1 MENST
6 TENTTVKNCIDSR
19 TLADLIQGGIQNLD
33 LHRDEVN
40 DLNVFPIPDGD
51 TGNNMLMT
59 IQGSEKA
66 VPYENESVGDYARRA
81 ADGMLFSAR
90 GNSGVILSQ
99 IADGIAAGLEGVESA
114 DVEDT
119 ARAFQLGVE
128 HAYSAVA
135 EPVEGTILTVVR
147 EAAEYAAS
155 LGCADIQEYLK
166 AFILQAHESLSHTPE
181 LLEVLKKAG
190 VVDSG
195 GAGLIYIIEGALSVL
210 NGEPIDLRND
220 RTEHFPEH
228 SAPSAPGAELN
239 FDLFNEDSELV
250 YGYCTELLL
259 RLQRKKTDI
268 ENFDLAA
275 FREYLQS
282 IGDSV
287 VCLKTGS
294 VVKLHVHTKEPYLVL
309 KYGQQFGEYLTVKI
323 ENMSLQHNNLPA
335 DSKLVQS
342 EEHKAFGIVAVATGE
357 GIKQNFR
364 EMGSDQIVE
373 GGQSMNPSADD
384 FIEAF
389 RRINADTIFVLP
401 NNGNVILAAEQAAK
415 LYTDAD
421 IRVIPSRT
429 IGDGYAV
436 LSMLD
441 LDSQDADS
449 IEADMNQ
456 AMEGVVTGSV
466 TKCIRDTEMDGFCLR
481 EGQYLGIVGKEIVS
495 ADNDRRDT
503 VCMLTARLDFTD
515 HQICIII
522 RGKDSS
528 EEEAQEIADQLMKEH
543 RDCEVYVLDGG
554 QDLYSY
560 YIILE

>member
-1 MENST
+1 MNSQMLS
-6 TENTTVKNCIDSR
+6 E
-19 TLADLIQGGIQNLD
+19 LICGGIRNLVI
-33 LHRDEVN
+33 HKDEVN

-51 TGNNMLMT
+51 TGSNMLMT
-59 IQGSEKA
+59 IQGGEKI
-66 VPYENESVGDYARRA
+66 VPFEDEGIGDYARRA
-81 ADGMLFSAR
+81 ADSMLFSAR

-99 IADGIAAGLEGVESA
+99 IADGIAAGLEGVEYA
-114 DVEDT
+114 NVEDT
-119 ARAFQLGVE
+119 ARAFMCGVE

-147 EAAEYAAS
+147 EAAEYASS
-155 LGCADIQEYLK
+155 LGCSDIQEYLD
-166 AFILQAHESLSHTPE
+166 AFIFQAHESLRRTPE
-181 LLEVLKKAG
+181 LLEILKKAG

-210 NGEPIDLRND
+210 KGETIEGAGEYSGH
-220 RTEHFPEH
+220 TA
-228 SAPSAPGAELN
+228 SQAPGAELN
-239 FDLFNEDSELV
+239 FDLFDENSELV

-268 ENFDLAA
+268 EHFDLEG

-287 VCLKTGS
+287 VCLQTGS

-309 KYGQQFGEYLTVKI
+309 QYGQRFGEYLTVKI

-335 DSKLVQS
+335 DSKLVHP
-342 EEHKAFGIVAVATGE
+342 EEHKKFGIVAVASGE
-357 GIKQNFR
+357 GIKKNFR
-364 EMGSDQIVE
+364 EMGVDRIVQ
-373 GGQSMNPSADD
+373 GGQTMNPSADD
-384 FIEAF
+384 FIDAF

-401 NNGNVILAAEQAAK
+401 NNSNVILAAEQAAK

-421 IRVIPSRT
+421 VRVIPSRS

-436 LSMLD
+436 ISMLD
-441 LDSQDADS
+441 LDSGDPDE
-449 IEADMNQ
+449 IEQSMNQ

-466 TKCIRDTEMDGFCLR
+466 THCIRDTEMDGFSLK
-481 EGQYLGIVGKEIVS
+481 EGQYLGIVGKDIVS

-503 VCMLTARLDFTD
+503 AYMLTARMDFTD

-522 RGKDSS
+522 RGKDST
-528 EEEAQEIADQLMKEH
+528 EEEAEEIADMLRKEH
-543 RDCEVYVLDGG
+543 RDCEFFVLEGG
-554 QDLYSY
+554 QELYSY

>member
-1 MENST
+1 MDKKTMNSQM
-6 TENTTVKNCIDSR
+6 
-19 TLADLIQGGIQNLD
+19 LAELICGGIRNLV
-33 LHRDEVN
+33 LHKDEVN

-59 IQGSEKA
+59 MQGSETA
-66 VPYENESVGDYARRA
+66 VPYEDEGVGEYARRA

-99 IADGIAAGLEGVESA
+99 IADGMAAGLEGVECA
-114 DVEDT
+114 DVKDT
-119 ARAFQLGVE
+119 ERAFLCGVE

-147 EAAEYAAS
+147 EAAEYASS
-155 LGCADIQEYLK
+155 LNCSDIQEYLD
-166 AFILQAHESLSHTPE
+166 AFLHQAHESLSHTPE
-181 LLEVLKKAG
+181 LLEILKKSG

-195 GAGLIYIIEGALSVL
+195 GAGLIYIVEGALSVL
-210 NGEPIDLRND
+210 KGEAIE
-220 RTEHFPEH
+220 TVSEFPEH
-228 SAPSAPGAELN
+228 TAPAAGLN

-268 ENFDLAA
+268 EHFDLAG

-287 VCLKTGS
+287 VCLQTGS

-309 KYGQQFGEYLTVKI
+309 QYGQRFGEYLTVKI

-335 DSKLVQS
+335 DSKLVHP
-342 EEHKAFGIVAVATGE
+342 EEHKQFGVVAVATGE
-357 GIKQNFR
+357 GNKKNFR
-364 EMGSDQIVE
+364 EMGTDQIVQ
-373 GGQSMNPSADD
+373 GGQTMNPSADD

-401 NNGNVILAAEQAAK
+401 NNSNVILTAEQAAK
-415 LYTDAD
+415 LYEAAD
-421 IRVIPSRT
+421 IRVIPSRS
-429 IGDGYAV
+429 IGDGYAI

-441 LDSQDADS
+441 LDSGDPDA
-449 IEADMNQ
+449 IERDMNQ
-456 AMEGVVTGSV
+456 SMEGVVTGSV
-466 TKCIRDTEMDGFCLR
+466 TQCIRDTEMDGFHLR

-503 VCMLTARLDFTD
+503 ACMLTARMDFTG
-515 HQICIII
+515 HQICIIV
-522 RGKDSS
+522 RGKDST
-528 EEEAQEIADQLMKEH
+528 EEEAEEIVEQLRKEH
-543 RDCEVYVLDGG
+543 RDCEFIVQNGG
-554 QDLYSY
+554 QELYSY
-560 YIILE
+560 YVILE

>member
-1 MENST
+1 MNSQMLS
-6 TENTTVKNCIDSR
+6 E
-19 TLADLIQGGIQNLD
+19 LICGGIRNLVI
-33 LHRDEVN
+33 HKDEVN

-51 TGNNMLMT
+51 TGSNMLMT
-59 IQGSEKA
+59 IQGGEKI
-66 VPYENESVGDYARRA
+66 VPFEDEGIGDYARRA
-81 ADGMLFSAR
+81 ADSMLFSAR

-99 IADGIAAGLEGVESA
+99 IADGIAAGLEGVEYA

-119 ARAFQLGVE
+119 ARAFMCGVE

-147 EAAEYAAS
+147 EAAEYASS
-155 LGCADIQEYLK
+155 LECSDIQEYLD
-166 AFILQAHESLSHTPE
+166 AFIFQAHESLRRTPE
-181 LLEVLKKAG
+181 LLEILKKAG

-210 NGEPIDLRND
+210 KGETIEGAGEYSGH
-220 RTEHFPEH
+220 TA
-228 SAPSAPGAELN
+228 SQAPGAELN
-239 FDLFNEDSELV
+239 FDLFDENSELV

-268 ENFDLAA
+268 EHFDLEG

-287 VCLKTGS
+287 VCLQTGS

-309 KYGQQFGEYLTVKI
+309 QYGQRFGEYLTVKI

-335 DSKLVQS
+335 DSKLVHP
-342 EEHKAFGIVAVATGE
+342 EEHKKFGIVAVASGE
-357 GIKQNFR
+357 GIKKNFR
-364 EMGSDQIVE
+364 EMGVDRIVQ
-373 GGQSMNPSADD
+373 GGQTMNPSADD
-384 FIEAF
+384 FIDAF

-401 NNGNVILAAEQAAK
+401 NNSNVILAAEQAAK

-421 IRVIPSRT
+421 VRVIPSRS

-436 LSMLD
+436 ISMLD
-441 LDSQDADS
+441 LDSGDADE
-449 IEADMNQ
+449 IEKNMNQ

-466 TKCIRDTEMDGFCLR
+466 THCIRDTEMDGFSLK
-481 EGQYLGIVGKEIVS
+481 EGQYLGIVGKDIVS

-503 VCMLTARLDFTD
+503 AYMLTARMDFTD

-522 RGKDSS
+522 RGKDST
-528 EEEAQEIADQLMKEH
+528 EEEAEEIADMLRKEH
-543 RDCEVYVLDGG
+543 RDCEFFVLEGG
-554 QDLYSY
+554 QELYSY

>member
-1 MENST
+1 MNSQMLS
-6 TENTTVKNCIDSR
+6 E
-19 TLADLIQGGIQNLD
+19 LICGGIRNLVI
-33 LHRDEVN
+33 HKDEVN

-51 TGNNMLMT
+51 TGSNMLMT
-59 IQGSEKA
+59 IQGGEKI
-66 VPYENESVGDYARRA
+66 VPFEDEGIGDYARRA
-81 ADGMLFSAR
+81 ADSMLFSAR

-99 IADGIAAGLEGVESA
+99 IADGIAAGLEGVEYA

-119 ARAFQLGVE
+119 ARAFMCGVE

-147 EAAEYAAS
+147 EAAEYASS
-155 LGCADIQEYLK
+155 LECSDIQEYLD
-166 AFILQAHESLSHTPE
+166 AFIFQAHESLRRTPE
-181 LLEVLKKAG
+181 LLEILKKAG

-210 NGEPIDLRND
+210 KGETIEGAGEYSGH
-220 RTEHFPEH
+220 TA
-228 SAPSAPGAELN
+228 SQAPGAELN
-239 FDLFNEDSELV
+239 FDLFDENSELI

-268 ENFDLAA
+268 EHFDLEG

-287 VCLKTGS
+287 VCLQTGS

-309 KYGQQFGEYLTVKI
+309 QYGQRFGEYLTVKI

-335 DSKLVQS
+335 DSKLVHP
-342 EEHKAFGIVAVATGE
+342 EEHKKFGIVAVASGE
-357 GIKQNFR
+357 GIKKNFR
-364 EMGSDQIVE
+364 EMGVDRIVQ
-373 GGQSMNPSADD
+373 GGQTMNPSADD
-384 FIEAF
+384 FIDAF

-401 NNGNVILAAEQAAK
+401 NNSNVILAAEQAAK

-421 IRVIPSRT
+421 VRVIPSRS

-436 LSMLD
+436 ISMLD
-441 LDSQDADS
+441 LDSGDADE
-449 IEADMNQ
+449 IEKNMNQ

-466 TKCIRDTEMDGFCLR
+466 THCIRDTEMDGFSLK
-481 EGQYLGIVGKEIVS
+481 EGQYLGIVGKDIVS

-503 VCMLTARLDFTD
+503 AYMLTARMDFTD

-522 RGKDSS
+522 RGKDST
-528 EEEAQEIADQLMKEH
+528 EEEAEEIADMLRKEH
-543 RDCEVYVLDGG
+543 RDCEFFVLEGG
-554 QDLYSY
+554 QELYSY

>member
-1 MENST
+1 MMNLKQ
-6 TENTTVKNCIDSR
+6 TEKKTIDSR
-19 TLADLIQGGIQNLD
+19 MLAELISGGIRNLVI
-33 LHRDEVN
+33 HRDEVN

-51 TGNNMLMT
+51 TGSNMLMT
-59 IQGSEKA
+59 IQGGERI
-66 VPYENESVGDYARRA
+66 VPYEDEGIGDFARRA

-99 IADGIAAGLEGVESA
+99 IADGIAAGLEGLEYA
-114 DVEDT
+114 NVEDT
-119 ARAFQLGVE
+119 ARAFQCGVD

-155 LGCADIQEYLK
+155 LNCSDIQEYLD
-166 AFILQAHESLSHTPE
+166 AFILQANESLRHTPE
-181 LLEVLKKAG
+181 LLEILKKAG

-195 GAGLIYIIEGALSVL
+195 GAGLIYIVEGALSVL
-210 NGEPIDLRND
+210 KGESIENSGEPAGH
-220 RTEHFPEH
+220 TV
-228 SAPSAPGAELN
+228 SSAPGAELN
-239 FDLFNEDSELV
+239 FDLFDEDSELV

-268 ENFDLAA
+268 EHFDMEK

-294 VVKLHVHTKEPYLVL
+294 VVKLHVHTKEPYRVL
-309 KYGQQFGEYLTVKI
+309 KYGQRFGEYLTVKI

-335 DSKLVQS
+335 DSKLS
-342 EEHKAFGIVAVATGE
+342 HPEEHKQFGIVAVASGE
-357 GIKQNFR
+357 GIKKNFR
-364 EMGSDQIVE
+364 EMGTDRIIE
-373 GGQSMNPSADD
+373 GGQTMNPSADD

-415 LYTDAD
+415 LYEAAEV
-421 IRVIPSRT
+421 RVIPTRS

-441 LDSQDADS
+441 LDSGDADT
-449 IEADMNQ
+449 IEKEMTAS
-456 AMEGVVTGSV
+456 MEGVVTGSV
-466 TKCIRDTEMDGFCLR
+466 TRCIRDTEMDGFRLR
-481 EGQYLGIVGKEIVS
+481 KGQYLGIVGKEIVS

-503 VCMLTARLDFTD
+503 VCMLTTRMDFKD

-522 RGKDSS
+522 RGKDSTK
-528 EEEAQEIADQLMKEH
+528 EEAEEIASMLRREH

-554 QDLYSY
+554 QEIYSY

>member
-1 MENST
+1 MDKNSI
-6 TENTTVKNCIDSR
+6 NSQM
-19 TLADLIQGGIQNLD
+19 LAELIGGGIQNLG

-59 IQGSEKA
+59 IQGSETA
-66 VPYENESVGDYARRA
+66 VPYEDEGIGDYARRA
-81 ADGMLFSAR
+81 ANGMLFSAR

-99 IADGIAAGLEGVESA
+99 IADGIAAGLEGVDTA

-119 ARAFQLGVE
+119 ARAFRCGVE

-135 EPVEGTILTVVR
+135 DPVEGTILTVVR
-147 EAAEYAAS
+147 EAVDYASS
-155 LGCADIQEYLK
+155 LNCKDVGEYLA
-166 AFILQAHESLSHTPE
+166 AFLMQAQESLNHTPD

-195 GAGLIYIIEGALSVL
+195 GAGLIYIVEGVLSVL
-210 NGEPIDLRND
+210 NGEKVESRDVHPGH
-220 RTEHFPEH
+220 TSVP
-228 SAPSAPGAELN
+228 APGAELN
-239 FDLFNEDSELV
+239 FDLFNEDSDLV
-250 YGYCTELLL
+250 FGYCTELLL

-275 FREYLQS
+275 FREFLQS

-287 VCLKTGS
+287 VCLRTGS
-294 VVKLHVHTKEPYLVL
+294 VVKLHVHTKEPYRVL
-309 KYGQQFGEYLTVKI
+309 QYGQQFGEYLTVKI

-335 DSKLVQS
+335 DSKLVQQ
-342 EEHKAFGIVAVATGE
+342 EEYKPFGIVAVATGE
-357 GIKQNFR
+357 GIKKNFR
-364 EMGSDQIVE
+364 EMGTDQIVE

-389 RRINADTIFVLP
+389 RRINAGTIFVLP

-415 LYTDAD
+415 LYEDAD

-441 LDSQDADS
+441 LDSGDADV
-449 IEADMNQ
+449 IEKDMKD
-456 AMEGVVTGSV
+456 AMQGVVTGSV
-466 TKCIRDTEMDGFCLR
+466 TRCIRDTEMDGFRLR
-481 EGQYLGIVGKEIVS
+481 EGQYLGIVGKTIVS

-503 VCMLTARLDFTD
+503 ACMLTSRMDFTD

-522 RGKDSS
+522 RGKDST
-528 EEEAQEIADQLMKEH
+528 EEEAEEIAGQLRKEH
-543 RDCEVYVLDGG
+543 KDCEIYVLNGG
-554 QDLYSY
+554 QELYSY
-560 YIILE
+560 YVILE

>member
-1 MENST
+1 MNSQMLS
-6 TENTTVKNCIDSR
+6 E
-19 TLADLIQGGIQNLD
+19 LICGGIRNLVI
-33 LHRDEVN
+33 HKDEVN

-51 TGNNMLMT
+51 TGSNMLMT
-59 IQGSEKA
+59 IQGGEKI
-66 VPYENESVGDYARRA
+66 VPFEDEGIGDYARRA
-81 ADGMLFSAR
+81 ADSMLFSAR

-99 IADGIAAGLEGVESA
+99 IADGIAAGLEGVEYA
-114 DVEDT
+114 NVEDT
-119 ARAFQLGVE
+119 ARAFMCGVE

-147 EAAEYAAS
+147 EAAEYASS
-155 LGCADIQEYLK
+155 LECSDIQEYLD
-166 AFILQAHESLSHTPE
+166 AFIFQAHESLRRTPE
-181 LLEVLKKAG
+181 LLEILKKAG

-210 NGEPIDLRND
+210 KGETIEGAGEYSGH
-220 RTEHFPEH
+220 TA
-228 SAPSAPGAELN
+228 SQAPGAELN
-239 FDLFNEDSELV
+239 FDLFDENSELV

-268 ENFDLAA
+268 EHFDLEG

-287 VCLKTGS
+287 VCLQTGS

-309 KYGQQFGEYLTVKI
+309 QYGQRFGEYLTVKI

-335 DSKLVQS
+335 DSKLVHP
-342 EEHKAFGIVAVATGE
+342 EEHKKFGIVAVASGE
-357 GIKQNFR
+357 GIKKNFR
-364 EMGSDQIVE
+364 EMGVDRIVQ
-373 GGQSMNPSADD
+373 GGQTMNPSADD
-384 FIEAF
+384 FIDAF

-401 NNGNVILAAEQAAK
+401 NNSNVILAAEQAAK

-421 IRVIPSRT
+421 VRVIPSRS

-436 LSMLD
+436 ISMLD
-441 LDSQDADS
+441 LDSGDPDE
-449 IEADMNQ
+449 IEQSMNQ

-466 TKCIRDTEMDGFCLR
+466 THCIRDTEMDGFSLK
-481 EGQYLGIVGKEIVS
+481 EGQYLGIVGKDIVS

-503 VCMLTARLDFTD
+503 AYMLTARMDFTD

-522 RGKDSS
+522 RGKDST
-528 EEEAQEIADQLMKEH
+528 EEEAEEIADMLRKEH
-543 RDCEVYVLDGG
+543 RDCEFFVLEGG
-554 QDLYSY
+554 QELYSY

>member
-1 MENST
+1 M
-6 TENTTVKNCIDSR
+6 ENTTVKNCIDSR
-19 TLADLIQGGIQNLD
+19 MLADLIQGGIQNLD

-59 IQGSEKA
+59 IQGGEKA
-66 VPYENESVGDYARRA
+66 VPYENESVGEFARRA

-119 ARAFQLGVE
+119 ARAFQCGVE

-155 LGCADIQEYLK
+155 LGCSDIQEYLK
-166 AFILQAHESLSHTPE
+166 AFILQAHESLSRTPE

-210 NGEPIDLRND
+210 NGEPIEKIERVTPL
-220 RTEHFPEH
+220 TEH

-275 FREYLQS
+275 FRAYLQS

-342 EEHKAFGIVAVATGE
+342 EEHKAFGIVSVATGE

-364 EMGSDQIVE
+364 EMGSDYIVE
-373 GGQSMNPSADD
+373 GGQTMNPSADD

-389 RRINADTIFVLP
+389 RRVNADTIFVLP

-421 IRVIPSRT
+421 VRVIPSRT

-441 LDSQDADS
+441 LDSQDADT

-466 TKCIRDTEMDGFCLR
+466 TKCIRDAEMDDFCLR
-481 EGQYLGIVGKEIVS
+481 EGQYLGIVGKTIVS

-503 VCMLTARLDFTD
+503 ACMLTARMDFTD

-522 RGKDSS
+522 RGKDST
-528 EEEAQEIADQLMKEH
+528 EAEAEEIADQLRKEH

>member
-1 MENST
+1 MNSQMLS
-6 TENTTVKNCIDSR
+6 E
-19 TLADLIQGGIQNLD
+19 LICGGIRNLVI
-33 LHRDEVN
+33 HKDEVN

-51 TGNNMLMT
+51 TGSNMLMT
-59 IQGSEKA
+59 IQGGEKI
-66 VPYENESVGDYARRA
+66 VPFEDEGIGDYARRA
-81 ADGMLFSAR
+81 ADSMLFSAR

-99 IADGIAAGLEGVESA
+99 IADGIAAGLEGVEYA

-119 ARAFQLGVE
+119 ARAFMCGVE

-147 EAAEYAAS
+147 EAAEYASS
-155 LGCADIQEYLK
+155 LECSDIQEYLD
-166 AFILQAHESLSHTPE
+166 AFIFQAHESLRRTPE
-181 LLEVLKKAG
+181 LLEILKKAG

-210 NGEPIDLRND
+210 KGETIEGAGEYSGH
-220 RTEHFPEH
+220 TA
-228 SAPSAPGAELN
+228 SQAPGAELN
-239 FDLFNEDSELV
+239 FDLFDENSELV

-268 ENFDLAA
+268 EHFDLEG

-287 VCLKTGS
+287 VCLQTGS

-309 KYGQQFGEYLTVKI
+309 QYGQRFGEYLTVKI

-335 DSKLVQS
+335 DSKLVHP
-342 EEHKAFGIVAVATGE
+342 EEHKKFGIVAVASGE
-357 GIKQNFR
+357 GIKKNFR
-364 EMGSDQIVE
+364 EMGVDRIVQ
-373 GGQSMNPSADD
+373 GGQTMNPSADD
-384 FIEAF
+384 FIDAF

-401 NNGNVILAAEQAAK
+401 NNSNVILAAEQAAK

-421 IRVIPSRT
+421 VRVIPSRS

-436 LSMLD
+436 ISMLD
-441 LDSQDADS
+441 LDSGDPDE
-449 IEADMNQ
+449 IEQSTNQ

-466 TKCIRDTEMDGFCLR
+466 THCIRDTEMDGFSLK
-481 EGQYLGIVGKEIVS
+481 EGQYLGIVGKDIVS

-503 VCMLTARLDFTD
+503 AYMLTARMDFTD

-522 RGKDSS
+522 RGKDST
-528 EEEAQEIADQLMKEH
+528 EEEAEEIADMLRKEH
-543 RDCEVYVLDGG
+543 RDCEFFVLEGG
-554 QDLYSY
+554 QELYSY